1 VQGFIHTFA
10 RMILQ
15 KGEKV
20 HVIHRRHY
28 DKDHHRH
35 FIGVVDAYE
44 QGVARITG
52 HVYTVDPV
60 KFTFMKRT
68 EVRTRL
74 VAIVSGDVLVNII
87 PPKVN
92 LEKITYKQE
101 RKAVRVT
108 DGSDWH
114 LDLSEFTWM

>member
-1 VQGFIHTFA
+1 
-10 RMILQ
+10 MIL
-15 KGEKV
+15 KPGEKV

-28 DKDHHRH
+28 EKDHHRH
-35 FIGVVDAYE
+35 FIGVVEAYDL
-44 QGVARITG
+44 GVARVTG

-60 KFTFMKRT
+60 KFTFMKRE

-74 VAIVSGDVLVNII
+74 VSIVSGDVLVNII
-87 PPKVN
+87 PAKVK
-92 LEKITYKQE
+92 LDQITYKQE

-114 LDLSEFTWM
+114 LDLSEYTWM